1 MVKHSSKL
9 CRLTSLSIVVAL
21 SNHPSTVAGVGA
33 SSSSQGGMIIRP
45 PPPPPPPPP
54 PSGSEKLS
62 SLLSFGSPEV
72 TEGSDGSSSVLLASE
87 PASMSLL
94 EEKPD
99 DNDDDDGWNAQAAE
113 TTTAT
118 ISGGDDGENRI
129 PSTAASKDDS
139 IEVRDIWGDD
149 GGGGSSQQQW
159 QQPFGGSTPPTH
171 EGYYYPE
178 EQPLGSEQQTT
189 SQYYAD
195 GHHDHRRW
203 QQQQQPQEQSW
214 GQSYPHQM
222 QQQHYYQQQQQYQQ
236 QQLERQRH
244 PYQNEDQIME
254 VPGRLQRS
262 GQLALL
268 QQHNRS
274 PPLAS
279 HATAAAARGKIS
291 AASGL
296 FSRAVKKL
304 QTSIDV
310 VSETLD
316 AKARVATSTVST
328 LTSRVGG
335 TIGGAIAGGGPSL
348 ARNVGGHNAIL
359 AANGPRRP
367 TSVAGDARMMVH
379 PHQTSP
385 NRQQRAG
392 QGDIPTTD
400 PRRKTTT
407 PPPGPGGQSRPAIK
421 GTYAPP
427 MSELFSFE
435 NEPKNDE
442 VHDNDGGYIDADY
455 DDISG
460 PHSVDD
466 DANSSDDEEE
476 YPDVTTPQWQS
487 LPKQSSHPFLKN
499 DPPRLEIHPSS
510 STGTPPPHPTVRS
523 SPPPP
528 SSIPARLSTDSRR
541 TDSRRVYRAYDDDDD
556 DDGSSLG
563 RKIKS
568 ALGMFIPRMPRL
580 FRRNSGMYDDGSW
593 SDDESRESRR
603 PRTRDHHLTS
613 LRSDR
618 SSPIVPRP
626 VQSLLD
632 KRETLLSAASARSCA
647 SFGRTQAVLDACQ
660 LALVVSM
667 LREAVPL
674 FFRALSSS
682 VSPNAEPL
690 RGDIRRAVISSL
702 LSSALD
708 GWAPYALA
716 ATLLL
721 SASDGVWIQ
730 PALRAAYANAALENT
745 SDAAYAQLYLRL
757 TTSIPMLKSNFL
769 SDLIKEATRAQ
780 ALQVASLA
788 RLRSFVALAAL
799 YVLLSTVAVLRPAVV
814 SVAST
819 MVGVIR
825 LDVWKD
831 STIDWKNLLDGMTNL
846 GSSLAQSLFGL
857 IGTEM
862 KAIRQQPLR
871 VVMVVSILTSLIAVS
886 YLPSLE
892 KRRKSSLS
900 PPKRVIGDIDGE
912 ENEDEDATITSLWS
926 SAGSSSATRLRLL
939 SSPRGVEGALEQIAK
954 LRPDSAAAAGIS
966 IVRQPSRLPRRKK
979 KRSRNEDFS
988 QMLTKVL
995 YSTSSLIILS
1005 APLAIYIFCFASIHS
1020 SDGTNW
1026 VPLLELAS
1034 LLAFTHLRAAHAI
1047 KDAIQCNIQLGQS
1060 SVNAFFQ
1067 KLAEAEAELR
1077 KLASESS
1084 SGADLQAML
1093 TASPTKGITV
1103 SDLWA
1108 AHSSRRAWAVKG
1120 ANINCQNG
1128 EVCIIIGEDGSGKTR
1143 LLTAIVEHMFPPPK
1157 SARTT
1162 THVRGSIYL
1171 AGVDTSKWDRNQ
1183 LQKRVGVLL
1192 NDVRTVS
1199 DYASLMAGCTLEEIL
1214 EPVLAGGRA
1223 GPKERNSMSAAMK
1236 VSFISKLS

>member
-1 MVKHSSKL
+1 M
-9 CRLTSLSIVVAL
+9 
-21 SNHPSTVAGVGA
+21 
-33 SSSSQGGMIIRP
+33 
-45 PPPPPPPPP
+45 
-54 PSGSEKLS
+54 
-62 SLLSFGSPEV
+62 
-72 TEGSDGSSSVLLASE
+72 
-87 PASMSLL
+87 
-94 EEKPD
+94 
-99 DNDDDDGWNAQAAE
+99 
-113 TTTAT
+113 
-118 ISGGDDGENRI
+118 
-129 PSTAASKDDS
+129 
-139 IEVRDIWGDD
+139 
-149 GGGGSSQQQW
+149 
-159 QQPFGGSTPPTH
+159 
-171 EGYYYPE
+171 
-178 EQPLGSEQQTT
+178 
-189 SQYYAD
+189 
-195 GHHDHRRW
+195 
-203 QQQQQPQEQSW
+203 
-214 GQSYPHQM
+214 
-222 QQQHYYQQQQQYQQ
+222 
-236 QQLERQRH
+236 
-244 PYQNEDQIME
+244 
-254 VPGRLQRS
+254 
-262 GQLALL
+262 
-268 QQHNRS
+268 
-274 PPLAS
+274 
-279 HATAAAARGKIS
+279 
-291 AASGL
+291 
-296 FSRAVKKL
+296 
-304 QTSIDV
+304 
-310 VSETLD
+310 
-316 AKARVATSTVST
+316 ATSTVST

-335 TIGGAIAGGGPSL
+335 TIGGAIAGGGGGPAAL
-348 ARNVGGHNAIL
+348 ARNIVGHNTL
-359 AANGPRRP
+359 PAANGPRRP
-367 TSVAGDARMMVH
+367 TSSVAGNVGAGQQQPR
-379 PHQTSP
+379 QTSP
-385 NRQQRAG
+385 NRQQQRAAG
-392 QGDIPTTD
+392 QGDNIPTTD

-435 NEPKNDE
+435 NDPRNDE
-442 VHDNDGGYIDADY
+442 MNGNDGGYNIDADY

-476 YPDVTTPQWQS
+476 YPDGTTPPWRS
-487 LPKQSSHPFLKN
+487 LPKQTSHPILNN
-499 DPPRLEIHPSS
+499 DPPRLDVLPSS
-510 STGTPPPHPTVRS
+510 SIGIPPPHPTVRS
-523 SPPPP
+523 PLPPS
-528 SSIPARLSTDSRR
+528 SSIPARLGTDSRR
-541 TDSRRVYRAYDDDDD
+541 TDSRRVYRAHDDDDD

-568 ALGMFIPRMPRL
+568 ALGACIPRVPRL

-613 LRSDR
+613 LRSAR
-618 SSPIVPRP
+618 SSPVVPRP

-632 KRETLLSAASARSCA
+632 KRETLLSVASARTCA
-647 SFGRTQAVLDACQ
+647 SFGRTQAVLDACR

-674 FFRALSSS
+674 FLRALSSS

-690 RGDIRRAVISSL
+690 GGDIRRAVISTL

-716 ATLLL
+716 AMLLL

-730 PALRAAYANAALENT
+730 PALRAAYADAALENT

-757 TTSIPMLKSNFL
+757 TTSIPMLKSTFL
-769 SDLIKEATRAQ
+769 GSVIKEATRAQ
-780 ALQVASLA
+780 ALQVASSA

-814 SVAST
+814 FVASA
-819 MVGVIR
+819 MADVIR

-831 STIDWKNLLDGMTNL
+831 STIDWKNLLGGMTIL

-862 KAIRQQPLR
+862 EAVRQQPLR
-871 VVMVVSILTSLIAVS
+871 VVMVVSLLTSLIAVS

-892 KRRKSSLS
+892 KRRKSGLS

-926 SAGSSSATRLRLL
+926 NAGSSSATRLRLL
-939 SSPRGVEGALEQIAK
+939 SSPRGVEGALEQFAK
-954 LRPDSAAAAGIS
+954 LRPDSAVAAGIS
-966 IVRQPSRLPRRKK
+966 IVRQPTRLPRRKK

-988 QMLTKVL
+988 QLLTKVL
-995 YSTSSLIILS
+995 YSTSSLIVLS
-1005 APLAIYIFCFASIHS
+1005 APLAIYIYYFASIHP

-1026 VPLLELAS
+1026 VPILELAS
-1034 LLAFTHLRAAHAI
+1034 LLAFTHLRAANAMH
-1047 KDAIQCNIQLGQS
+1047 DAIQSSNIRLGQS
-1060 SVNAFFQ
+1060 SVDAFFQ
-1067 KLAEAEAELR
+1067 KLAEAVTELR

-1084 SGADLQAML
+1084 GADFQAML

-1108 AHSSRRAWAVKG
+1108 AHSSRKAWAIKG
-1120 ANINCQNG
+1120 ANIQCQNG
-1128 EVCIIIGEDGSGKTR
+1128 EVCIIIGADGSGKTR
-1143 LLTAIVEHMFPPPK
+1143 LLTAIAEHMFPPPK

-1162 THVRGSIYL
+1162 THVRGSINL

-1183 LQKRVGVLL
+1183 LKKRVGVLL

-1214 EPVLAGGRA
+1214 EPVLEGGRV

-1236 VSFISKLS
+1236 VSSTSETVVKRMKCFVSFLIVKSM